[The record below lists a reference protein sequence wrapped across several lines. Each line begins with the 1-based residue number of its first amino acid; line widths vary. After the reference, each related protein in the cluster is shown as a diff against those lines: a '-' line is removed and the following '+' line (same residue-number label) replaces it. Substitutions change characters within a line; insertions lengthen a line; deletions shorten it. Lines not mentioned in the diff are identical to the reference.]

1 MNAFRLVALSVAV
14 FMAGCATIEAPSGPP
29 LPPDMA
35 HRPGGAVA
43 RPWPVTTDEP
53 EVRTRIARLLPA
65 DLKDKP
71 GWALDLYMAFAYLKL
86 PHASETYCA
95 AMSVIEQESS
105 FQVDPAVAGLPGI
118 VRKELDRRADKYG
131 IPRFVISAAMLK
143 GSPDGRSYN
152 DRIDTLKTEKQ
163 LDALF
168 RDMIGELPFGRQL
181 LADYN
186 PVHTAGPM
194 QVSVDFAERHAREK
208 PYPYPMTRT
217 LRDEVFTRRGGLYFG
232 TAILLD
238 YPAPYD
244 DVAFRFADFN
254 AGRYASRNAAFQA
267 ELARYADKPLTLDGD
282 LLRYEKGVAS
292 DTPSQVEA
300 VARSLAGVLRLN
312 AAEMRRDLLL
322 EKDAAFSQT
331 ALYTRLFAL
340 ADKAAGKPVA
350 RQSMPNIDLKS
361 PKIVRKLTTEWFAR
375 RVEERYRKCLAR
387 AEAASL

>member
-1 MNAFRLVALSVAV
+1 MNAIRLIVLLMAV
-14 FMAGCATIEAPSGPP
+14 LLAGCATVEAPSGPP

-35 HRPGGAVA
+35 YRPGGAVA

-53 EVRTRIARLLPA
+53 EVRTRITKLLPA

-71 GWALDLYMAFAYLKL
+71 GWALDLYMAFAYLKV

-95 AMSVIEQESS
+95 AMSVIEQEST
-105 FQVDPAVAGLPGI
+105 FQVDPVVPGMPAI

-131 IPRFVISAAMLK
+131 IPKFVISAAMLK

-152 DRIDTLKTEKQ
+152 DRIDALKTEKQ
-163 LDALF
+163 LNALF
-168 RDMIGELPFGRQL
+168 EDMIGELPFGRQL

-194 QVSVDFAERHAREK
+194 QVSVDFAEKQVREK
-208 PYPYPMTRT
+208 PYPYPMTKAV
-217 LRDEVFTRRGGLYFG
+217 RDEVFTRRGGLYFG

-244 DVAFRFADFN
+244 DVVFRFADFN

-267 ELARYADKPLTLDGD
+267 ALARYADKPLTLDGD

-292 DTPSQVEA
+292 DTPSQVES
-300 VARSLAGVLRLN
+300 VARSLAGVLRMN

-322 EKDAAFSQT
+322 EKDSGFSQT

-350 RQSMPNIDLKS
+350 RQLMPNIDLKS

-375 RVEERYRKCLAR
+375 RVEERYRKCLTR

>member
-1 MNAFRLVALSVAV
+1 
-14 FMAGCATIEAPSGPP
+14 
-29 LPPDMA
+29 
-35 HRPGGAVA
+35 
-43 RPWPVTTDEP
+43 
-53 EVRTRIARLLPA
+53 
-65 DLKDKP
+65 
-71 GWALDLYMAFAYLKL
+71 
-86 PHASETYCA
+86 
-95 AMSVIEQESS
+95 
-105 FQVDPAVAGLPGI
+105 
-118 VRKELDRRADKYG
+118 
-131 IPRFVISAAMLK
+131 MLK

-152 DRIDTLKTEKQ
+152 DRIDALKTEKQ
-163 LDALF
+163 LNALF
-168 RDMIGELPFGRQL
+168 EDMIGELPFGRQL

-194 QVSVDFAERHAREK
+194 QVSVDFAEKQVREK
-208 PYPYPMTRT
+208 PYPYPMTKAV
-217 LRDEVFTRRGGLYFG
+217 RDEVFTRRGGLYFG

-244 DVAFRFADFN
+244 DVVFRFADFN

-267 ELARYADKPLTLDGD
+267 ALARYADKPLTLDGD

-292 DTPSQVEA
+292 DTPSQVES
-300 VARSLAGVLRLN
+300 VARSLAGVLRMN

-322 EKDAAFSQT
+322 EKDSGFSQT

-350 RQSMPNIDLKS
+350 RQLMPNIDLKS

-375 RVEERYRKCLAR
+375 RVEERYRKCLTR

>member
-1 MNAFRLVALSVAV
+1 MSAIRFFALFIATLL
-14 FMAGCATIEAPSGPP
+14 AGCATVEAPSGPP

-35 HRPGGAVA
+35 HRPGGAVT
-43 RPWPVTTDEP
+43 RPWPVTLE
-53 EVRTRIARLLPA
+53 EQESRERIAKLLPA

-71 GWALDLYMAFAYLKL
+71 GWALDLYMAFAYLKV

-105 FQVDPAVAGLPGI
+105 FQVDPAVPGLPGI
-118 VRKELDRRADKYG
+118 VRKEFDRRADKYG
-131 IPRFVISAAMLK
+131 IPKFVISTALLK

-152 DRIDTLKTEKQ
+152 DRIDALKTEKQ
-163 LDALF
+163 LNALF
-168 RDMIGELPFGRQL
+168 QDMIGELPFGKQL

-194 QVSVDFAERHAREK
+194 QVSVDFAERHVREK

-232 TAILLD
+232 SAILLD

-244 DVAFRFADFN
+244 DIAFRFADFN

-267 ELARYADKPLTLDGD
+267 ALSRYTDKPLTLDGD

-292 DTPSQVEA
+292 DTPSQVES
-300 VARSLAGVLRLN
+300 VARSLAGVLRMN

-322 EKDAAFSQT
+322 EKDAAFSET
-331 ALYTRLFAL
+331 ALCTRLFAL

-350 RQSMPNIDLKS
+350 RQLMPNIDLKS
-361 PKIVRKLTTEWFAR
+361 PKIIRKLTTEWFAR

-387 AEAASL
+387 ADAASL